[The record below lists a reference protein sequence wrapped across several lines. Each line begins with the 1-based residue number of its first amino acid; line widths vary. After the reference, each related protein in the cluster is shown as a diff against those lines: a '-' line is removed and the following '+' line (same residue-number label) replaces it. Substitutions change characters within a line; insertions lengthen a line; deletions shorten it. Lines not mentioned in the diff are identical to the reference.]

1 MSGVLKHYLL
11 MARAWVD
18 FGHQVDFMMAKAGYP
33 QIQSQAPFCGRVCSD
48 AFFDASDYIDQTWRY
63 FPAFGFRLISAHFVS
78 SSRDYDVV
86 YASNFLIFEVYP
98 ALTMARRCGAKL
110 VVKIQHLLHSQ
121 SGRHSFFDRLFLK
134 SEKWSMQ
141 LACRYADLIMC
152 LSSPVEKDF
161 TVLARQ
167 LELKERKLR
176 VVGCGLDF
184 TELDNTPQE
193 EPQYDLV
200 FLGRMHEQKGLFDL
214 ADVWESV
221 IKSKPDARMVVIG
234 EGPHRKM
241 LMQAIDVKGLS
252 DSVSFTGGIDEPTKN
267 KLLRQSKL
275 GLSLSFEEGW
285 GLSVTEFLAAGLP
298 VVAYELPVF
307 KELFAEVLHFV
318 PMRSKIQASEKV
330 VSLLKDAE
338 QMKLSGIKGK
348 EHVRQFKYHEVAHQE
363 LQLMEGLFT

>member
-18 FGHQVDFMMAKAGYP
+18 SGHEVDFMMAKAGYP

-48 AFFDASDYIDQTWRY
+48 AIFDASKYIDQTWRY
-63 FPAFGFRLISAHFVS
+63 FPALGFRLISAHFIS

-121 SGRHSFFDRLFLK
+121 SGRHSFFDRLFLR

-141 LACRYADLIMC
+141 LACRHADLIMC
-152 LSSPVEKDF
+152 LSRPVENDF
-161 TVLARQ
+161 TVLVEQ
-167 LELKERKLR
+167 LEMIERKPH

-184 TELDNTPQE
+184 TEIDKTPQQ
-193 EPQYDLV
+193 EPLYDLV
-200 FLGRMHEQKGLFDL
+200 FLGRMHEQKGVFDL
-214 ADVWESV
+214 ADVWGSV
-221 IKSKPDARMVVIG
+221 IQSKPEARMVVIG

-241 LMQAIDVKGLS
+241 LMEAIAARGLS
-252 DSVSFTGGIDEPTKN
+252 DSVTITGGVDELTKN
-267 KLLRQSKL
+267 KLLRQSRL

-307 KELFAEVLHFV
+307 RELFDEVLHFV
-318 PMRSKIQASEKV
+318 PMRCKERAAEKI
-330 VSLLKDAE
+330 VSLLGDAAKMA
-338 QMKLSGIKGK
+338 QSGTKGK
-348 EHVRQFKYHEVAHQE
+348 EHVRQFKYQEVAQQE
-363 LQLMEGLFT
+363 MQLMEELFT